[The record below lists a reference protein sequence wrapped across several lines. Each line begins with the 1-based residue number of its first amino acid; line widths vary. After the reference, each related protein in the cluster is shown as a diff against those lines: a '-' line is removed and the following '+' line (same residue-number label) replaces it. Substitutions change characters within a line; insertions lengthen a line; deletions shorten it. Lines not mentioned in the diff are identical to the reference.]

1 MHVSESGGAIQ
12 LHFHLSYEVLGGIY
26 TEHLLI
32 LVTIL
37 IIPNKLI
44 LSNSTYA
51 LVLNRLRNSFLP

>member
-1 MHVSESGGAIQ
+1 MHVSESGGVIWTP
-12 LHFHLSYEVLGGIY
+12 LPFIDEVLGGIY

-44 LSNSTYA
+44 LSNSTYT
-51 LVLNRLRNSFLP
+51 LWYSTD